1 MIAKIG
7 RNGVQRL
14 DLDPNTPVSA
24 YDYIDM
30 LDKYFPQEQLV
41 SVKSALSKAVVYK
54 ANTPS
59 FLGKP
64 INAFS
69 GLSCYIPVESE
80 AYLAPFTVRLPGL
93 RIQLTECY
101 YVGNK

>member
-1 MIAKIG
+1 
-7 RNGVQRL
+7 
-14 DLDPNTPVSA
+14 
-24 YDYIDM
+24 M

-54 ANTPS
+54 ANTPN

-80 AYLAPFTVRLPGL
+80 AYLAPFTVRLHGL
-93 RIQLTECY
+93 RTQLTECY